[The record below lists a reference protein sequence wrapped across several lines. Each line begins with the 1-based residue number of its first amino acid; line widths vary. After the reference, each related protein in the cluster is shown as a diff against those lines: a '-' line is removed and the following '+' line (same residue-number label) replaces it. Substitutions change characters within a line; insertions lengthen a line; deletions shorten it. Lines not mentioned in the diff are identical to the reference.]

1 MFKWRSDLRANKWTG
16 KTMTFRDLDV
26 GLNSS
31 ARAAITNFT
40 D

>member
-1 MFKWRSDLRANKWTG
+1 MFKWRRDLGANKWTG
-16 KTMTFRDLDV
+16 ETTTFRDLDV
-26 GLNSS
+26 GLMSS